1 MKVLIFS
8 VLLVSLVWLP
18 VTAQVYQPLADL
30 PESGIVSIGLRGG
43 IGLST
48 VVGQDAADSLSVGGT
63 PAYKMGLT
71 LGLVVTSHLRTSF
84 WLGHELWLQQQGAV
98 VYLRDEGGQPY
109 ASRLR
114 VQYLNV
120 YPANF
125 TFVSKQIQV
134 YAGPYLGMALSASIQ
149 YKDTSGQ
156 LRTDP
161 SVFGNAQ
168 TLSGYVSKIDAGLCV
183 GIDYAVKSRWTIGLR
198 LQRGVI
204 PIWRENTLSQNG
216 QAKVYNQSGLLDIG
230 YQLSY

>member
-1 MKVLIFS
+1 M
-8 VLLVSLVWLP
+8 
-18 VTAQVYQPLADL
+18 
-30 PESGIVSIGLRGG
+30 
-43 IGLST
+43 
-48 VVGQDAADSLSVGGT
+48 
-63 PAYKMGLT
+63 
-71 LGLVVTSHLRTSF
+71 
-84 WLGHELWLQQQGAV
+84 
-98 VYLRDEGGQPY
+98 YLRDEGGQPY

-216 QAKVYNQSGLLDIG
+216 QAKVYNQSGLLNIG